1 VSRSIL
7 IVDDD
12 ATIRETL
19 HDCFTGAG
27 WTAADAATGREAL
40 ALAADNAPDVAIV
53 DLRLPD
59 QDGRSLL
66 RALLE
71 ADPDVGI
78 LILTGHADVP
88 TAVGAMRDGAAD
100 VLEKPVDLTALLA
113 AAERAATHG
122 RLAREVRLR
131 REQDRAESS
140 SATVAPTLEHL
151 IALAARNPDAPVL
164 ITGETGTGKGFVARA
179 IHDRSARREAP
190 FVEVNAASLS
200 PTFVE
205 SELFGH
211 ERGAFTDAKQ
221 AKRGLLEIAS
231 EGTLFLDEV
240 GELPLDVQPR
250 LLKVLEE
257 RSFRRLG
264 GTTALRS
271 DARIIAATNRAL
283 ADAVAARQFRADLFY
298 RLQVLQ
304 IILPPLRDQR
314 ELLAPLSEQLLPR
327 GATLSADARRA
338 IATYP
343 WPGNIRELKN
353 TLWRAAII
361 AEGRPISASDLG
373 ISAAKDDMTGDLSIE
388 YAERQAIIGAL
399 KHHNGNKTA
408 AAKALGIARSTLA
421 EKLAKFNIS

>member
-71 ADPDVGI
+71 ADPDIGV

-131 REQDRAESS
+131 REQDRAEAS

-164 ITGETGTGKGFVARA
+164 ITGETGTGKG
-179 IHDRSARREAP
+179 
-190 FVEVNAASLS
+190 
-200 PTFVE
+200 
-205 SELFGH
+205 
-211 ERGAFTDAKQ
+211 
-221 AKRGLLEIAS
+221 
-231 EGTLFLDEV
+231 
-240 GELPLDVQPR
+240 
-250 LLKVLEE
+250 
-257 RSFRRLG
+257 
-264 GTTALRS
+264 
-271 DARIIAATNRAL
+271 
-283 ADAVAARQFRADLFY
+283 
-298 RLQVLQ
+298 
-304 IILPPLRDQR
+304 
-314 ELLAPLSEQLLPR
+314 
-327 GATLSADARRA
+327 
-338 IATYP
+338 
-343 WPGNIRELKN
+343 
-353 TLWRAAII
+353 
-361 AEGRPISASDLG
+361 
-373 ISAAKDDMTGDLSIE
+373 
-388 YAERQAIIGAL
+388 
-399 KHHNGNKTA
+399 
-408 AAKALGIARSTLA
+408 
-421 EKLAKFNIS
+421 